1 MHALRPQL
9 DHLLVLDI
17 PTRGCAACCAPF
29 RLHFRGQ
36 VDCFPPCFC
45 FLFLLAPL
53 GEPGESPPVLALP
66 EHGAPQGRCWACPRA
81 GLPHSCLHSHARPHR
96 CTAMSPSHHLV
107 RPERAG
113 QTRGPRGI
121 LKRCA
126 ICVSLWSRTS
136 QTTAGT
142 LCYVAD
148 IQPGGS
154 AALQGGVE
162 IGDKILAIDR
172 QSVAG
177 LSLAD
182 VGARMGGPEGSYVI
196 LGLIRTTSVLFG
208 PDTEEHVEV
217 SICRGRRARGGGG
230 HEGGWR
236 RSTCAALFC
245 RYATPVA
252 DDCGGTHATGV
263 G

>member
-1 MHALRPQL
+1 
-9 DHLLVLDI
+9 
-17 PTRGCAACCAPF
+17 
-29 RLHFRGQ
+29 
-36 VDCFPPCFC
+36 
-45 FLFLLAPL
+45 
-53 GEPGESPPVLALP
+53 
-66 EHGAPQGRCWACPRA
+66 
-81 GLPHSCLHSHARPHR
+81 
-96 CTAMSPSHHLV
+96 MSPSQHLV

-182 VGARMGGPEGSYVI
+182 VGARMGGPEGSYVT
-196 LGLIRTTSVLFG
+196 LGLTRTTSVLFG

-217 SICRGRRARGGGG
+217 SICRGRRARGGFIGG
-230 HEGGWR
+230 GGVDALAPHSFADMQPLSQMTAAAHTQQEWVESAARGGGWGG
-236 RSTCAALFC
+236 AA
-245 RYATPVA
+245 
-252 DDCGGTHATGV
+252 GTGV
-263 G
+263 VATQSKISSPVSVTLEVEKCVSVSASVSVSVCLFVCL

>member
-1 MHALRPQL
+1 
-9 DHLLVLDI
+9 
-17 PTRGCAACCAPF
+17 
-29 RLHFRGQ
+29 
-36 VDCFPPCFC
+36 
-45 FLFLLAPL
+45 
-53 GEPGESPPVLALP
+53 
-66 EHGAPQGRCWACPRA
+66 
-81 GLPHSCLHSHARPHR
+81 
-96 CTAMSPSHHLV
+96 MSPSHHLV

-182 VGARMGGPEGSYVI
+182 VGARMGGPEGSYVT
-196 LGLIRTTSVLFG
+196 LGLTRTTSVLFG

-217 SICRGRRARGGGG
+217 SICRGRRARGGFMGG
-230 HEGGWR
+230 GGVEALAPHSFADMQPLSQMTAAAHTQQEWVESAARGGGWGG
-236 RSTCAALFC
+236 AA
-245 RYATPVA
+245 
-252 DDCGGTHATGV
+252 GTGV
-263 G
+263 VATQSKISSPVSGDLFPPLEVEKCVCVCVSVSVSVSVSVCLYVCL